1 MVKTRKSERKKPKSR
16 FIRNTFLCLIGIGVY
31 SFYDNPELVGF
42 VTPMTTVEKSKE
54 QEPLEPELIIPKMK
68 EGPIDFT
75 KVKSPNVIL
84 LDYETGET
92 VAEKESTER
101 VFPASLTKI
110 MTVAVA
116 LDHVIDFNQKV
127 TMQEEYFEGLYEAR
141 ASITGFVE
149 DEVTTVRDL
158 LYGAILP
165 SGADACLALAYMI
178 AGSEAKFVTLMNQK
192 AEELGMTETNYTNAT
207 GLHDVKNVSSVED
220 IGKLTYVTLQN
231 PVFYEIFTTLQHE
244 VAPTNINEE
253 GFLMNSTVFNSLLKF
268 PDLNGL
274 IIGGKTGFTEQ
285 AGLCLASIGQVDGKK
300 YLLITAGA
308 EAIPDFPMDQDRH
321 IEEPI
326 HIQDAENIYRQL
338 GKETNHVSDH

>member
-1 MVKTRKSERKKPKSR
+1 MGRTRKRNRKKRKAR
-16 FIRNTFLCLIGIGVY
+16 FIRNTFLSLMAIGTY

-42 VTPMTTVEKSKE
+42 VNQMSIVEKAKE
-54 QEPLEPELIIPKMK
+54 REPIELLPIIPENK
-68 EGPIDFT
+68 EGPIDFS

-84 LDYETGET
+84 LDYQTGET
-92 VAEKESTER
+92 VAEKGSTDR

-116 LDHVIDFNQKV
+116 LDHLVDFNQKV

-149 DEVTTVRDL
+149 DEVTTIGDL

-165 SGADACLALAYMI
+165 SGADACLALAYLI
-178 AGSEAKFVTLMNQK
+178 AGSEEKFVTLMNQK

-220 IGKLTYVTLQN
+220 IGKLTYTTLQN

-253 GFLMNSTVFNSLLKF
+253 GFLMNSTVFNSLLRF
-268 PDLNGL
+268 PELNAL

-300 YLLITAGA
+300 YILITAGA
-308 EAIPDFPMDQDRH
+308 EAIPDFPIDQDRH

-338 GKETNHVSDH
+338 GEETDYVSDH